1 MERKGIIL
9 SGVPILEK
17 KQWITGFYNMGI
29 LNLLEI
35 LHFGRGKDVNN
46 CFKRLLALVHGG
58 VLWMDRPFS
67 INVDLIVAIKNMPI
81 DLEKQEQYMDEK
93 TTEKALTKEMKK
105 TYGIERWS

>member
-1 MERKGIIL
+1 
-9 SGVPILEK
+9 
-17 KQWITGFYNMGI
+17 
-29 LNLLEI
+29 
-35 LHFGRGKDVNN
+35 
-46 CFKRLLALVHGG
+46 
-58 VLWMDRPFS
+58 MDRPFS